1 MPAYDSTLFAPPAP
15 LAHVSLRNPESGAT
29 RHDVP
34 MLLDTGADVKLLPR
48 AAVGELSIEASGEN
62 RYELVGFE
70 GQSSL
75 ASVVTLEMIFMGLT
89 FRGQFLLIEQE
100 WGIIGRNVL
109 NSVAL
114 ILDGPR
120 LTWDQFNAATQH
132 EL

>member
-29 RHDVP
+29 RTDVP
-34 MLLDTGADVKLLPR
+34 MLLDTDADVTLLPR
-48 AAVGELSIEASGEN
+48 TPVEELGISVSSES

-70 GQSSL
+70 GQASL
-75 ASVVTLEMIFMGLT
+75 ASVVNLEMIFLGLT

-120 LTWDQFNAATQH
+120 LSWNQH
-132 EL
+132 KASA

>member
-15 LAHVSLRNPESGAT
+15 LAHVSLRNPQSGAT
-29 RHDVP
+29 RNDVP
-34 MLLDTGADVKLLPR
+34 MLLDTGADVTLLPR
-48 AAVGELSIEASGEN
+48 AAVDELSIAASSEN

-75 ASVVTLEMIFMGLT
+75 ASVVTLEMIFLGLT
-89 FRGQFLLIEQE
+89 FRGQFLLIEQG

-109 NSVAL
+109 NSVTL

-120 LTWDQFNAATQH
+120 LTWNQFEAAT
-132 EL
+132 

>member
-1 MPAYDSTLFAPPAP
+1 MILPCSLRLPRSR
-15 LAHVSLRNPESGAT
+15 VSLRNPESGAT
-29 RHDVP
+29 RNDVP
-34 MLLDTGADVKLLPR
+34 MLLDTGDDVTLLPR
-48 AAVGELSIEASGEN
+48 AAVDELTVEASSEN

-100 WGIIGRNVL
+100 WGIIGRTVL

-120 LTWDQFNAATQH
+120 LTWNQFEAAT
-132 EL
+132 